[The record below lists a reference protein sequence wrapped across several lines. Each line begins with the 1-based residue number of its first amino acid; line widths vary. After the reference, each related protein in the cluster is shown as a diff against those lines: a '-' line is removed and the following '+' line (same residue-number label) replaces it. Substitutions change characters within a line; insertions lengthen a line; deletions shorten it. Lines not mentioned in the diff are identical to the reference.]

1 MWILLLRTVIT
12 YGIIMFTMR
21 LMGKKQLGQLQPSE
35 LVSTIL
41 ISNLASISIESP
53 ELPISGSIVP
63 VLAIAALEIL
73 ISALS
78 FQSPRAAG
86 WISGHPRAII
96 RDGRI
101 DQQTLRDLRFS
112 VDDLMEALRS
122 KDVFELSEVA
132 FAMVE
137 TNGTI
142 SVCRKFEAS
151 TPTNDAFGFQR
162 PQARQPSL
170 PIITDG
176 SYVSVNLKAFGVT
189 EDWARG
195 ICAEKGCTVKQTL
208 LLLCN
213 DAHETL
219 LIPKENPK

>member
-12 YGIIMFTMR
+12 YGVIMFTMR

-53 ELPISGSIVP
+53 ELPITGSIVP
-63 VLAIAALEIL
+63 VLCIVALEIL

-78 FQSPRAAG
+78 FRSPRAAG
-86 WISGHPRAII
+86 WISGHPRVII
-96 RDGRI
+96 RRGKI

-112 VDDLMEALRS
+112 VDDLMEALRG
-122 KDVFELSEVA
+122 KGIFELSEVA
-132 FAMVE
+132 FAMIE

-142 SVCRKFEAS
+142 SVCRTFESS
-151 TPTNDAFGFQR
+151 TPSNRAFGFKR
-162 PQARQPSL
+162 PQASQPSL

-189 EDWARG
+189 QEWAKG
-195 ICAEKGCTVKQTL
+195 VCAAHGYTVAQTL

-219 LIPKENPK
+219 LIPKENVS

>member
-53 ELPISGSIVP
+53 ELPITGSIVP

-86 WISGHPRAII
+86 WISGHPRVII
-96 RDGRI
+96 RDG
-101 DQQTLRDLRFS
+101 
-112 VDDLMEALRS
+112 
-122 KDVFELSEVA
+122 
-132 FAMVE
+132 
-137 TNGTI
+137 
-142 SVCRKFEAS
+142 
-151 TPTNDAFGFQR
+151 
-162 PQARQPSL
+162 
-170 PIITDG
+170 
-176 SYVSVNLKAFGVT
+176 
-189 EDWARG
+189 
-195 ICAEKGCTVKQTL
+195 
-208 LLLCN
+208 
-213 DAHETL
+213 
-219 LIPKENPK
+219 

>member
-1 MWILLLRTVIT
+1 
-12 YGIIMFTMR
+12 
-21 LMGKKQLGQLQPSE
+21 
-35 LVSTIL
+35 
-41 ISNLASISIESP
+41 
-53 ELPISGSIVP
+53 
-63 VLAIAALEIL
+63 
-73 ISALS
+73 
-78 FQSPRAAG
+78 
-86 WISGHPRAII
+86 
-96 RDGRI
+96 
-101 DQQTLRDLRFS
+101 
-112 VDDLMEALRS
+112 MEALRS